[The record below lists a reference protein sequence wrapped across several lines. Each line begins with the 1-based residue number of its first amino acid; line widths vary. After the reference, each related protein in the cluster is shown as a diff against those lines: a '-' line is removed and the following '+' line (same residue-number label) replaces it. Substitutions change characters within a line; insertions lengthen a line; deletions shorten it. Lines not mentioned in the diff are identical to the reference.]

1 MQLKGIQFHQRKGDL
16 VEADCSSVS
25 MRTLLKL
32 KTVAD
37 EQVFYDEFVNMT
49 SALSDKLAR

>member
-1 MQLKGIQFHQRKGDL
+1 MQLKRIQFHHRKGHL

-25 MRTLLKL
+25 MRSLLKL
-32 KTVAD
+32 KPVAD